1 MSFGEFAAAVTT
13 VERTAAASAKVL
25 APYFM
30 AVRLV
35 TRSVRSGLLVV
46 IGDPSQRYDS
56 RSNARNEI
64 RCRRSVAS
72 PPEWGTW
79 AEAFDRSAP
88 NSAALRVH
96 GSIPREK
103 APSSTC
109 GAPAGEGG
117 RNKCAAC
124 GTQAREEGASAM
136 SLSVGSTLA
145 YAQRAYCWTM
155 LKIASAR
162 CGGEPRQIASAL
174 SVAAKPPTS
183 FLYLVPEAVAHPS
196 R

>member
-64 RCRRSVAS
+64 RRRRSVAS
-72 PPEWGTW
+72 PPNGGPGQKPSI
-79 AEAFDRSAP
+79 DLLQIAP
-88 NSAALRVH
+88 RCECMEVSLERRPLLQHAAR
-96 GSIPREK
+96 RR
-103 APSSTC
+103 
-109 GAPAGEGG
+109 GEGG